1 MIRRFHDS
9 DQSLLRQ
16 TNSRLRGQGPDRQES
31 ASADGV
37 VGPAIDDEIIF
48 TEVEQAKHLMTYDL
62 GLAETDA
69 GWHSPLMTFATMRVM
84 KNMRVRSQAAEN
96 WRRERWQEKNE
107 QYKQNREDHGEERR
121 ERRDSVPPMQ
131 LDSFRNTILVQEAEK
146 DP

>member
-1 MIRRFHDS
+1 
-9 DQSLLRQ
+9 
-16 TNSRLRGQGPDRQES
+16 
-31 ASADGV
+31 
-37 VGPAIDDEIIF
+37 
-48 TEVEQAKHLMTYDL
+48 MTYDL

-107 QYKQNREDHGEERR
+107 QYKQNREDQGEERR

-131 LDSFRNTILVQEAEK
+131 LDSFRNIILVQEAEK